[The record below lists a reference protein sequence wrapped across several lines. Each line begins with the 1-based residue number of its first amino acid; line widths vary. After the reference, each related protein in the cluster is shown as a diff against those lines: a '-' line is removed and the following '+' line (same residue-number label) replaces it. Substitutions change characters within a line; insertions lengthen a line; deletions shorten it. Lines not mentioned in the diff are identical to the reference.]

1 MRKQNRKRN
10 MSSMLVL
17 LLFAGFAVCILSVLL
32 TGADS
37 YQRLTT
43 RDQASFNRRTAAQYI
58 TTKVRQYD
66 RDGMLFVGDFES
78 ELPGES
84 GNTLYLTELVDGEE
98 YYTRLYCYD
107 GYIWELYAS
116 PGGGFAF
123 EDGEKVLPAQ
133 NMQFSMNGEVLNV
146 ELEHP
151 DGAIERFVLSLR
163 SGEVAK

>member
-1 MRKQNRKRN
+1 
-10 MSSMLVL
+10 MSSILVL

-37 YQRLTT
+37 YQRLTM
-43 RDQASFNRRTAAQYI
+43 RDQTSFNWRTAAQYV

-66 RDGMLFVGDFES
+66 NNDMLFVGDFES
-78 ELPGES
+78 ELSSGK
-84 GNTLYLTELVDGEE
+84 GNTLFLTEQIDGEA

-107 GYIWELYAS
+107 GYIWELYAP
-116 PGGGFAF
+116 PGGGFSF

-133 NMQFSMNGEVLNV
+133 SIQFSMSGEVLNV
-146 ELEHP
+146 DLQHP
-151 DGAIERFVLSLR
+151 EGEVERFVLVLR